1 MKTYNDPAL
10 KSKRFLGSFLRK
22 LHRAGILD
30 FTTSVRGRVGCFC
43 VSKKPKEIEGV
54 MVERQ
59 RLILDCRQ
67 VNLSFRA
74 PSWVPFQLLGIW
86 K

>member
-1 MKTYNDPAL
+1 M
-10 KSKRFLGSFLRK
+10 
-22 LHRAGILD
+22 
-30 FTTSVRGRVGCFC
+30 
-43 VSKKPKEIEGV
+43 SKKPKEIEGV

-74 PSWVPFQLLGIW
+74 PPVTELFPLVGRFIW
-86 K
+86 CKPCMSKLV